1 MSKSKIEPGML
12 FLTPRKKP
20 TMVIESFTG
29 DYSEVWWVLL
39 DHEGKFNVKEKVLRN
54 QIRLGVLEVINEAR

>member
-1 MSKSKIEPGML
+1 MRIEPGML
-12 FLTPRKKP
+12 FLTARKKP

-29 DYSEVWWVLL
+29 SYGEVWWVLM

-54 QIRLGVLEVINEAR
+54 QIRLGVFEVVNEAR

>member
-1 MSKSKIEPGML
+1 MSKTKIEPDML

-29 DYSEVWWVLL
+29 DYGEVWWVLL
-39 DHEGKFNVKEKVLRN
+39 DHEGKFNAKENVLRK
-54 QIRLGVLEVINEAR
+54 QIRLGLFEVINEAR